1 MTNTWHIHLSGL
13 VQGVGFRPFV
23 VSLAAKHQIRGTVA
37 NGSDGVHVYFNATA
51 QLAKTFYH
59 ELLSQAPAE
68 SIITHQQILPSS
80 AAIFEDFSIVQHH
93 AGISHNS
100 MLITPDRAPCPS
112 CLAEINDPSNR
123 RYRYAFTTCLHC
135 GPRYSIMKA
144 LPFEREHTSMDSFG
158 MCPDCLHEY
167 TNPADPRFHSQT
179 NSCPHCAIALHLYH
193 SSKECVTSESEEVL
207 ELLNAHLRKGHVVA
221 VKGTGGYLL
230 LCDAGNAQAIRALRM
245 RKQRPAKPLALLYPS
260 LQAISNDTLLNEWEQ
275 AALTS
280 AAAPI
285 VLCTLGIS
293 PTTSICTELI
303 APGLHRIGIMLPSNP
318 LLYLVAKDFGKPL
331 VATSANI
338 SGAPIV
344 YRDKDAL
351 LQLFEIADCI
361 VTHDRQILAPQD
373 DSVLQFTA
381 QGRKIILRRSRGL
394 APNYYPHTLEKQDRP
409 VLAMGADLKSSFA
422 LLDKERLYISQ
433 YLGKQG
439 SIEARQAFTDNF
451 QQVLNLSGIQPGAV
465 LTDKH
470 PGYLSTAYGNAF
482 AGEHSIPQY
491 SIQHHKAHAA
501 AVLAENGLLNSQEAV
516 LCFAWDGT
524 GYGDDDQIW
533 GSEVIRF
540 EAQRMET
547 FARLAPFR
555 QVLGDKMSREP
566 RLSAFSVLEHW
577 PSDQLRLKELF
588 SRKEWDW
595 YLQLIDQPISLHTSS
610 MGRWLDAMAAI
621 IGVCSS
627 NTYEGQ
633 AAMQLEAL
641 ADQYHADFIE
651 PYPARLLEGQIIWS
665 DLVPALLNDLDAGL
679 AKQQIAARLL
689 KTLVEIIKRCAAASG
704 CRKLAF
710 SGGVF
715 QNRLLV
721 EMIEQELN
729 NKYQLYFHRKL
740 SPNDECIA
748 FGQLACYQLENAATT
763 VEYPKEQITSTL

>member
-1 MTNTWHIHLSGL
+1 MTTWHIHLSGL

-23 VSLAAKHQIRGTVA
+23 VTLASKYKINGTVA
-37 NGSDGVHVYFNATA
+37 NGSDGVHVYFNASA
-51 QLAKTFYH
+51 SLAKIFYH
-59 ELLSQAPAE
+59 KMLSQAPAE
-68 SIITHQQILPSS
+68 SIINHHQIVPSS
-80 AAIFEDFSIVQHH
+80 PTIFEGFSIVHH
-93 AGISHNS
+93 EGMPSHNS
-100 MLITPDRAPCPS
+100 MLLTPDRAPCPD
-112 CLAEINDPSNR
+112 CLAAINDSSDR

-144 LPFEREHTSMDSFG
+144 LPFERENSSMEPFS
-158 MCPDCLHEY
+158 MCPDCLNEY
-167 TNPADPRFHSQT
+167 TNPASDRYHSQT

-193 SSKECVTSESEEVL
+193 SSKECVTSTSEGVL
-207 ELLNAHLRKGHVVA
+207 ELLNAHLRKGHIVA

-230 LCDAGNAQAIRALRM
+230 LCDAGNAQAIRSLRM
-245 RKQRPAKPLALLYPS
+245 RKRRPAKPLALLYPS

-275 AALTS
+275 AALSS
-280 AAAPI
+280 ASAPI
-285 VLCTLGIS
+285 VLCTPKAS
-293 PTTSICTELI
+293 PASGICTELI
-303 APGLHRIGIMLPSNP
+303 APQLHRIGIMLPANP
-318 LLYLVAKDFGKPL
+318 LLYLIAKDFGKPL

-361 VTHDRQILAPQD
+361 VTHDREILAPQD

-381 QGRKIILRRSRGL
+381 HGRKIILRRSRGL

-409 VLAMGADLKSSFA
+409 LLAMGADLKSSFA
-422 LLDKERLYISQ
+422 LFEQERLYISQ

-439 SIEARQAFTDNF
+439 SIEAEKAFTDSL
-451 QQVLNLSGIQPGAV
+451 QQVLDLTAIQAAAV

-470 PGYLSTAYGNAF
+470 PGYFSTAYGNAY
-482 AGEHSIPQY
+482 ASTHSIPHY
-491 SIQHHKAHAA
+491 AIQHHKAHVA
-501 AVLAENGLLNSQEAV
+501 AVLAENGLLNSKEPV
-516 LCFAWDGT
+516 LGFAWDGT
-524 GYGDDDQIW
+524 GYGDDGQIW

-540 EAQRMET
+540 EEGRMEK
-547 FARLAPFR
+547 FARLVPF
-555 QVLGDKMSREP
+555 QHLLGDKMSREP
-566 RLSAFSVLEHW
+566 RLSAFSMLASR
-577 PSDQLRLKELF
+577 PADQQRLRTLF
-588 SRKEWDW
+588 SQKEWDW
-595 YLQLIDQPISLHTSS
+595 YQQLNDQSITLNNSS

-621 IGVCSS
+621 IGVCST

-641 ADQYHADFIE
+641 ADQYHSPIIE
-651 PYPARLLEGQIIWS
+651 SYPVSLLEGQILWS
-665 DLVPALLNDLDAGL
+665 DLVPALLDDLDAGL
-679 AKQQIAARLL
+679 AKQQIAARLM

-721 EMIEQELN
+721 EMTEQELN

-748 FGQLACYQLENAATT
+748 FGQLACYQLEKKAAT
-763 VEYPKEQITSTL
+763 VKYAEEQIISTS